1 MKVYIFLLCVLLFG
15 CTVKQS
21 TDTSVSV
28 SKKVCVQM
36 PKLTIKSKL
45 LLNMLDSVIC
55 IQKKCADFSDS
66 TFFVI
71 TYFKQ
76 AGVFCFEPYNNYKD
90 VFNYNPC
97 VGFLN
102 FENHYFF
109 PLFKYHEWFQ
119 ETKEYSSFY
128 YQFEN
133 MPPPPGEKGRIIATV
148 KHDKIFYRTSLF
160 CQ

>member
-1 MKVYIFLLCVLLFG
+1 MKAYIFLLCFLFLG
-15 CTVKQS
+15 CGARKS
-21 TDTSVSV
+21 TDTSISV
-28 SKKVCVQM
+28 NKKACVQM
-36 PKLTIKSKL
+36 PKLSIKNKL
-45 LLNMLDSVIC
+45 LLNILDSVIC
-55 IQKKCADFSDS
+55 IQKKCPDFCDS

-71 TYFKQ
+71 TYFKKDN
-76 AGVFCFEPYNNYKD
+76 AFCFEPYNNYKD

-109 PLFKYHEWFQ
+109 PLFKYPEWFQ
-119 ETKEYSSFY
+119 EAKIYSSFY

-133 MPPPPGEKGRIIATV
+133 RPPPPGEKGRTIAII
-148 KHDKIFYRTSLF
+148 KQDKVFYRTSLF